1 MEIYQKNIN
10 TLSNARNFLYKTIC
24 NSIVGEENDLVVESK
39 IARDGNMYMNINC
52 SEGVFR
58 LNSSYR
64 PLDEAKKWASNYFES
79 NEYQK
84 IITMYGF
91 GNGYCVR
98 EISKHLRERDILI
111 VYEPFMEI
119 FLNTLTNYD
128 VTDIIEN
135 NKIYLCVGKK
145 HIDEFSVFFSK
156 VVGTSNINYLHEAVH
171 PQYDRFLTQ
180 NYREYTDF
188 IDMHKS
194 KIFSANMTWKS
205 IGRVSVINSVYA
217 IKHMERASILN
228 DMLETMPENDTAV
241 IVAAG
246 PSLMK
251 NIEKLTKAKEKAF
264 IVATDTA
271 LKTMLKYDI
280 IPDVMVSVDPCKDM
294 INFEDARCNDIPL
307 LCSFDSNKKLLKRH
321 TGKKIYFDNPDY
333 INWILDELG
342 KKNIKLE
349 KGGSVATA
357 AFMMCIA
364 LNFKNII
371 LIGQDL
377 AYGKN
382 NESHAEGIIQKNEN
396 DKKQLYVEDIYGD
409 NVLSRADWIS
419 YLRFFEYII
428 DKYKDL
434 NVIDATEG
442 GAKIHGTLI
451 MTLEDAIKKYC
462 NKKVDYGDAIKAIP
476 SAFNENEIKKLND
489 VLFKMVGELEYI
501 KKSLVRLI
509 KCSYELIEYIKCGN
523 NNLEVNAWNNF
534 GEMYKKVNE
543 YKVMQILYCFSM
555 DECGEYYETL
565 NEGYDNEIE
574 TSIHHFEK
582 YAHIFEILVKNI
594 PKLIS
599 VIKED

>member
-1 MEIYQKNIN
+1 MGIYEKNIKA
-10 TLSNARNFLYKTIC
+10 LISVRNSLYKLIC
-24 NSIVGEENDLVVESK
+24 DAVPERDNNIVIENKVAK
-39 IARDGNMYMNINC
+39 DGNMYMSLSC
-52 SEGVFR
+52 LEGEFR

-64 PLDEAKKWASNYFES
+64 PLDEAKKWASNCFES

-119 FLNTLTNYD
+119 FLNTLANYD

-180 NYREYTDF
+180 NYREYTEF

-205 IGRVSVINSVYA
+205 MGRVSVINSVYA

-251 NIEKLTKAKEKAF
+251 NIEKLAKAKEKAF

-382 NESHAEGIIQKNEN
+382 NESHAEGIVQENEN

-409 NVLSRADWIS
+409 KVLSRADWVS

-428 DKYKDL
+428 AKNKNL

-451 MTLEDAIKKYC
+451 MTLDDAINKYC
-462 NKKVDYGDAIKAIP
+462 NKVVYYGKAIKDIP
-476 SAFNENEIKKLND
+476 VSFGKNEVKDINC
-489 VLFKMVGELEYI
+489 VLLKMIGDLEYI
-501 KKSLVRLI
+501 KKSLVKLI
-509 KCSYELIEYIKCGN
+509 KCSHEVIEYIKSGDKN
-523 NNLEVNAWNNF
+523 QELYAWNNF
-534 GEMYKKVNE
+534 GKLYQNINE
-543 YKVMQILYCFSM
+543 YKVMQILYSFSM
-555 DECGEYYETL
+555 GECGEYYETL
-565 NEGYDNEIE
+565 NEGYDSEIQ
-574 TSIHHFEK
+574 TNIHHFEK
-582 YAHIFEILVKNI
+582 YSQIFEILIKNI
-594 PKLIS
+594 PELIS